1 MANKSTDVHDVMEQL
16 ILKMLFD
23 NKKINTTTYNKVKE
37 QLQRRNKEVA

>member
-1 MANKSTDVHDVMEQL
+1 MDNKNIDIHDVMEQL

-23 NKKINTTTYNKVKE
+23 NKKINVTTYNKVKE

>member
-1 MANKSTDVHDVMEQL
+1 MDNKNIDIHDVMEKL

-23 NKKINTTTYNKVKE
+23 NKKINITTYNKVKE